1 MLLGSELRGDR
12 AAERVTEAGDSTRRH
27 LQDLGNEARRSSG
40 VTCSREVGRPA
51 REPGVPAQLREEDR
65 DGCHSVRGRCP
76 GNEVVSEIRV
86 PVKGD
91 QQPLGTRLV
100 SDEVAEKLDVVFCSV
115 RDVPHTV
122 SDVESLAAKHSRR
135 LEDDVLLSSPQE
147 TKNHEID
154 DHRRQRDVQEHVR
167 RLRRWVVELRRVPED
182 YRGVQFTRMR
192 IPIETFQLPNG
203 LFVTLS
209 EDHTAPIVAVNLWYH
224 VGSANE
230 REGRTGFAHLF
241 EHMLFQGSADVAANE
256 HFELIQRAGG
266 TLNGS
271 TWLDRTNYFETVP
284 SHQLELVLWL
294 EGNRMGWLLPA
305 MTQQKLDTQ
314 RDVVKNERRW
324 SVDNQPYG
332 TWWERLPALAFPKDH
347 PFHHSLIGSMS
358 DLDAASLE
366 DIKHFFATYY
376 TPDNAVLSIAGD
388 FDPAEA
394 RSLVTKYFGAI
405 PPGKGKPPLPDM
417 SLPAK
422 FGHWKRVVVE
432 DDVMLPRLFLA
443 FRSPVFG
450 SAEYYPASVTA
461 AILGSR
467 KGSRLYRRLV
477 RERQVA
483 AEAQAFTYD
492 LTKGSD
498 LLVLDVT
505 ARPGVAPEAME
516 GEVADEVDLLVRDG
530 ITDEEVAR
538 AVALIQTDFVAAM
551 QSAGERADRLSLFA
565 TYFKNPELVNDQ
577 VQRYEAVTAADV
589 NRFARERL
597 SEENRASLLFLPRRE
612 LADEAGHP
620 EGQRIRAEEMT
631 AGVGA
636 EARQ

>member
-1 MLLGSELRGDR
+1 
-12 AAERVTEAGDSTRRH
+12 
-27 LQDLGNEARRSSG
+27 
-40 VTCSREVGRPA
+40 
-51 REPGVPAQLREEDR
+51 
-65 DGCHSVRGRCP
+65 
-76 GNEVVSEIRV
+76 
-86 PVKGD
+86 
-91 QQPLGTRLV
+91 
-100 SDEVAEKLDVVFCSV
+100 
-115 RDVPHTV
+115 
-122 SDVESLAAKHSRR
+122 
-135 LEDDVLLSSPQE
+135 
-147 TKNHEID
+147 
-154 DHRRQRDVQEHVR
+154 
-167 RLRRWVVELRRVPED
+167 
-182 YRGVQFTRMR
+182 MR
-192 IPIETFQLPNG
+192 IPIETFRLPNG

-294 EGNRMGWLLPA
+294 EANRMGWLLPA

-332 TWWERLPALAFPKDH
+332 TWWERLPALAFPADH

-388 FDPAEA
+388 FDPAET
-394 RSLVTKYFGAI
+394 RSLIAKYFAAI
-405 PPGKGKPPLPDM
+405 PAGKGKPPLADM
-417 SLPAK
+417 SLPPK

-443 FRSPVFG
+443 FRSPIFG
-450 SAEYYPASVTA
+450 SPEYYPASVTSA
-461 AILGSR
+461 VLGLR

-477 RERQVA
+477 RERQIA

-492 LTKGSD
+492 LSKGSD
-498 LLVLDVT
+498 LLVIDVT
-505 ARPGVAPEAME
+505 ARPGIAPEAME
-516 GEVADEVDLLVRDG
+516 REVADEVDILVRDG
-530 ITDEEVAR
+530 VTEEEVAR

-565 TYFKNPELVNDQ
+565 TYFKNPELVNEQ
-577 VQRYEAVTAADV
+577 VQRYEAVTAQEV

-597 SEENRASLLFLPRRE
+597 GEENRASLLFLPRRE
-612 LADEAGHP
+612 AADEDGQPA
-620 EGQRIRAEEMT
+620 GQRVRAEELT
-631 AGVGA
+631 AGVGV

>member
-1 MLLGSELRGDR
+1 M
-12 AAERVTEAGDSTRRH
+12 
-27 LQDLGNEARRSSG
+27 
-40 VTCSREVGRPA
+40 
-51 REPGVPAQLREEDR
+51 
-65 DGCHSVRGRCP
+65 
-76 GNEVVSEIRV
+76 
-86 PVKGD
+86 
-91 QQPLGTRLV
+91 
-100 SDEVAEKLDVVFCSV
+100 
-115 RDVPHTV
+115 
-122 SDVESLAAKHSRR
+122 
-135 LEDDVLLSSPQE
+135 
-147 TKNHEID
+147 
-154 DHRRQRDVQEHVR
+154 
-167 RLRRWVVELRRVPED
+167 
-182 YRGVQFTRMR
+182 
-192 IPIETFQLPNG
+192 PNG

-209 EDHTAPIVAVNLWYH
+209 EDHTAPIVAVNFWYH

-294 EGNRMGWLLPA
+294 EANRMGWLLPA

-332 TWWERLPALAFPKDH
+332 TWWERLPALAFPGDH

-388 FDPAEA
+388 FDPVET
-394 RSLVTKYFGAI
+394 RTLVAKYFASI
-405 PPGKGKPPLPDM
+405 PPGQGKPPLPDM
-417 SLPAK
+417 SLPPT

-450 SAEYYPASVTA
+450 SPEYYHASVA
-461 AILGSR
+461 SAILGLR

-505 ARPGVAPEAME
+505 ARPGVAAEMLE
-516 GEVADEVDLLVRDG
+516 REVADEVDLIVRDG
-530 ITDEEVAR
+530 VTDAEVAR

-565 TYFKNPELVNDQ
+565 TYFKNPELVNQQ
-577 VQRYEAVTAADV
+577 VQRYEAVTANDV
-589 NRFARERL
+589 HQFARQRL
-597 SEENRASLLFLPRRE
+597 GEENRASLLFLPRQE
-612 LADEAGHP
+612 AADEEGEP
-620 EGQRIRAEEMT
+620 EGQRLTAPDELT